1 MEHILQM
8 LVKLWKGIFVLSIFG
23 TKIHVLDPF
32 LLKFR
37 DVEHFYCIDYK
48 ILPTV
53 FQDIVQFR
61 EDIFRYEIYAF
72 VKESLVWHLY
82 IKLGF
87 GLGGKAQ

>member
-1 MEHILQM
+1 M

-37 DVEHFYCIDYK
+37 AVEHFTCINYK
-48 ILPTV
+48 TLLTV
-53 FQDIVQFR
+53 FQDIVQLG

-72 VKESLVWHLY
+72 VKESLVWHSY
-82 IKLGF
+82 IRLGF
-87 GLGGKAQ
+87 GLGGKTQF